1 VTRST
6 VATACDPVLVPEQVT
21 SSVGELF
28 DVHPIATEQ
37 VVA

>member
-6 VATACDPVLVPEQVT
+6 VATARDPVLVPEQFPT
-21 SSVGELF
+21 GVGQLF